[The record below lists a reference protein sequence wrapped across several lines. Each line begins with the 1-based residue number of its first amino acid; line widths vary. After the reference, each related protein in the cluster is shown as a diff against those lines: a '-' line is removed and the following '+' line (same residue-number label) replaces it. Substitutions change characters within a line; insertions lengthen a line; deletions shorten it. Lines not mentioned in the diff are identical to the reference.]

1 MIIDSGALLAAL
13 LSISPVAAAS
23 LEQAAQPAVIDGP
36 SVPVAPEVV
45 TRDDAG
51 HITVRAIRLSEPLRV
66 DGKLDEAVYQ
76 SERAIGDFVQLEPVP
91 GAPATERTE
100 AWVMFDADNMYVS
113 ARCWDSA
120 PPDQW
125 TANTM
130 RRDGR
135 QLLQNDAFGMMFDTY
150 YDRRNGFVFYANP
163 LGGFSDRIVTDEG
176 IAYAD
181 WNGVWEVQT
190 GRFDG
195 GWTIEMAIPFKT
207 LRYKTGN
214 PQTWGLQLR
223 RVIRRKNEWTYLTVI
238 PASVRGSTGITRISY
253 GATLVGIEAPS
264 TGKHL
269 EIKPYAIS
277 RLTTDGARTPT
288 LSNDLDGDIGLDV
301 KYGVTPNIT
310 ADFTHNTDFAQV
322 EVDEQQ
328 VNLTRFSLFFPEKR
342 DFFLEGR
349 STFDFGSGAGGV
361 RTIDPDVPSLFYS
374 RRIGLSDSNRVIPID
389 AGGRLTGTVGNVRLG
404 LLNIQTGDES
414 LTGAPSTNFTALR
427 VKQDI
432 LRRSFVGAMFTN
444 RSLSSIADGSNQAFG
459 VDAAFAFFSNVAMGG
474 YYAQTR
480 TLGRTGDDTS
490 YQARTNYTADRYGA
504 KLDFLHVGDHF
515 NPEVGFVRRSD
526 VNRTSGLLR
535 FSPRPKRN
543 KWVRKVTAEA
553 SFLYIENGA
562 GLLETREQAGRFNI
576 EFESS
581 DQFTLI
587 GTRRHERLVQPFSV
601 SRNVSI
607 PIGGYT
613 FSDVQASYRLG
624 QQRRVSGNVLLQH
637 GNFYTG
643 TITTFGYTTA
653 RVSVIPQFSLEPSLS
668 INLVD
673 LPAGAFTTR
682 VIRTRAEFAFS
693 PRMFASALVQ
703 HASDDGTLSSNLRFR
718 WEYQPGSEFFAVYT
732 DERDTLVRGAP
743 HLRNRA
749 FVLKITRLL
758 QF

>member
-1 MIIDSGALLAAL
+1 M
-13 LSISPVAAAS
+13 
-23 LEQAAQPAVIDGP
+23 
-36 SVPVAPEVV
+36 
-45 TRDDAG
+45 
-51 HITVRAIRLSEPLRV
+51 
-66 DGKLDEAVYQ
+66 
-76 SERAIGDFVQLEPVP
+76 
-91 GAPATERTE
+91 
-100 AWVMFDADNMYVS
+100 
-113 ARCWDSA
+113 
-120 PPDQW
+120 
-125 TANTM
+125 
-130 RRDGR
+130 
-135 QLLQNDAFGMMFDTY
+135 
-150 YDRRNGFVFYANP
+150 
-163 LGGFSDRIVTDEG
+163 
-176 IAYAD
+176 
-181 WNGVWEVQT
+181 
-190 GRFDG
+190 
-195 GWTIEMAIPFKT
+195 
-207 LRYKTGN
+207 
-214 PQTWGLQLR
+214 
-223 RVIRRKNEWTYLTVI
+223 
-238 PASVRGSTGITRISY
+238 
-253 GATLVGIEAPS
+253 
-264 TGKHL
+264 
-269 EIKPYAIS
+269 
-277 RLTTDGARTPT
+277 
-288 LSNDLDGDIGLDV
+288 
-301 KYGVTPNIT
+301 
-310 ADFTHNTDFAQV
+310 
-322 EVDEQQ
+322 
-328 VNLTRFSLFFPEKR
+328 
-342 DFFLEGR
+342 
-349 STFDFGSGAGGV
+349 
-361 RTIDPDVPSLFYS
+361 
-374 RRIGLSDSNRVIPID
+374 
-389 AGGRLTGTVGNVRLG
+389 
-404 LLNIQTGDES
+404 
-414 LTGAPSTNFTALR
+414 
-427 VKQDI
+427 
-432 LRRSFVGAMFTN
+432 
-444 RSLSSIADGSNQAFG
+444 
-459 VDAAFAFFSNVAMGG
+459 
-474 YYAQTR
+474 
-480 TLGRTGDDTS
+480 
-490 YQARTNYTADRYGA
+490 
-504 KLDFLHVGDHF
+504 
-515 NPEVGFVRRSD
+515 RRSD